1 VKEKKGISVRLIALV
16 GVLAAIYFVLSLLSV
31 GTNNFKASFESLAV
45 LVGALT
51 LGPIP
56 GMLVG
61 LVGEFVHQL
70 VAYGLDPTTPLWLLP
85 YMLEGLFVGLLVRK
99 DLGNIPKTK
108 LITAI
113 IAGEIFLTAVVTPV
127 NWAAA
132 VIQGWGNWAVI
143 AAGIPL
149 RLGIM
154 AVRIAVYV
162 LVLPIL
168 YPRLRK
174 VVKPDAK

>member
-1 VKEKKGISVRLIALV
+1 MKENGKKNTSTKMIAFV
-16 GVLAAIYFVLSLLSV
+16 GALGAIYFVLSLLSV
-31 GTNNFKASFESLAV
+31 GSNDFKASFESLAV

-70 VAYGLDPTTPLWLLP
+70 VAYGLDPTTPLWLIP
-85 YMLEGLFVGLLVRK
+85 YMAEGLFVGLLVK
-99 DLGNIPKTK
+99 KNLGNIPKK
-108 LITAI
+108 QLITAI
-113 IAGEIFLTAVVTPV
+113 IAGEILLTCVVTPV

-132 VIQGWGNWAVI
+132 VIQGWGNWAMI
-143 AAGIPL
+143 LAALPL

-154 AVRIAVYV
+154 AVRIVLYC

-174 VVKPDAK
+174 VVKL